1 MGEAKRRQQLDPNFG
16 RSDLVSLGN
25 IAKVMYRNH
34 GKGILF
40 LLVQGDKS
48 KIAWILPSQA
58 DVSDVDRGMIS
69 ECNYQDE
76 FVISRQIEGSGV
88 WQNEIVKSSHPVFDV
103 KISLTSGWNENT
115 ALFVYG

>member
-16 RSDLVSLGN
+16 KSELVSLGD

-40 LLVQGDKS
+40 LSIQSDKS

-58 DVSDVDRGMIS
+58 DISDVDKGMIN

-76 FVISRQIEGSGV
+76 FVISRQIEGSQV
-88 WQNEIVKSSHPVFDV
+88 WQNEIVKSDHPVFDV
-103 KISLTSGWNENT
+103 KVGLASGWDENT
-115 ALFVYG
+115 ALFVYA